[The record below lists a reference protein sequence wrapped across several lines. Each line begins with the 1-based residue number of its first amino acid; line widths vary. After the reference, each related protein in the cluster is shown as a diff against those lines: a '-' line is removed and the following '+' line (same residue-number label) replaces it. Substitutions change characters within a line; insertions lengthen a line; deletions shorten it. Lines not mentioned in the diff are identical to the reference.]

1 MCLAAAGVADRL
13 HRRVAAVRRQLWL
26 VDVDRL
32 GLRAEHG
39 MKQVLLFRLAAGRLH
54 GGGPGRTLAH
64 VSKAVE
70 ASLFPRFTEA
80 KGKQRRLCTPKPAAR
95 GIRELAEALPGLAS
109 QFKAWLVGQN
119 PFLLRGQINQ
129 SLSGKKVVVPNKAQ
143 KQDDRHALLH
153 GACTCC
159 GSNGQPGLDQQ

>member
-54 GGGPGRTLAH
+54 GGGPGRTQSMRVAESLWLLVAGMDNLH
-64 VSKAVE
+64 MLKMVGQQSFQAGCCRGVLCAVCWCCE
-70 ASLFPRFTEA
+70 
-80 KGKQRRLCTPKPAAR
+80 
-95 GIRELAEALPGLAS
+95 GLAP
-109 QFKAWLVGQN
+109 LVVLQTL
-119 PFLLRGQINQ
+119 PT
-129 SLSGKKVVVPNKAQ
+129 
-143 KQDDRHALLH
+143 H
-153 GACTCC
+153 
-159 GSNGQPGLDQQ
+159 